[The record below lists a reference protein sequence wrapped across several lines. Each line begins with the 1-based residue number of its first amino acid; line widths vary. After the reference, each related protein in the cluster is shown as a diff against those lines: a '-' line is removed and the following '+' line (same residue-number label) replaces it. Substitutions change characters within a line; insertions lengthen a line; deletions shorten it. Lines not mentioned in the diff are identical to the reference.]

1 MRQAFVSLISL
12 SALAMMAQANA
23 AVRHYM
29 SDIERSDWTLS
40 TKTRLACTLEHALP
54 GYGKAMFTS
63 EASKQLNMEFELSMR
78 MLPKHF
84 AVAAVY
90 AEPPTWAAG
99 ETPRPI
105 ADMQLRTQ
113 YNGDLPEQAAWT
125 MLSELEKGYWPSLYY
140 KDWYN
145 PYDHVKVSL
154 NASNF
159 MPVYREFVE
168 CVSNLLP
175 FSFEDIAYTVLTYEL
190 SSVEL
195 TKYSQ
200 KRLAMIGE
208 YLKEDTDMELVLLD
222 GYADSYGGQ
231 WSNQQLSERRAG
243 EIKAFFT
250 SMGVDA
256 NRITITGHGEK
267 RHIAPNRTAE
277 DRALNRRVVVRL
289 SKD

>member
-1 MRQAFVSLISL
+1 MRVAMLKMICF
-12 SALAMMAQANA
+12 SAALVTVNAGA

-29 SDIERSDWTLS
+29 SDVERSEWILS
-40 TKTRLACTLEHALP
+40 SKTRLACTLEHALP
-54 GYGKAMFTS
+54 GYGQALFTS
-63 EASKQLNMEFELSMR
+63 EASKQLNMEFTMNMR

-90 AEPPTWAAG
+90 SEPPTWVPG
-99 ETPRPI
+99 EAPRPI

-113 YNGDLPEQAAWT
+113 YQGDLPEQAAWT

-145 PYDHVKVSL
+145 PYDHIKVSL

-168 CVSNLLP
+168 CVADLLP

-222 GYADSYGGQ
+222 GYTDSYGGQ

-243 EIKAFFT
+243 EIKTFFT
-250 SMGVDA
+250 SMGVDP

-267 RHIAPNRTAE
+267 RHISPNRTADE
-277 DRALNRRVVVRL
+277 RALNRRVVVRL
-289 SKD
+289 SKE